1 METTQLIEG
10 FKDRFDKFVALYK
23 KCKLENNVLKL
34 ELEKLNSILEQKNN
48 EILLL
53 KDELNKNKIAKS
65 FLVSG
70 VNPKDAKLQI
80 NRIVREIDNC
90 IALLNR

>member
-34 ELEKLNSILEQKNN
+34 ELEKLNLILEQKNN